1 MSRKRTVYTT
11 EFKTKMVL
19 EVLKG
24 EKTLG
29 EIASKHNV
37 LPKNLQ
43 NWKAKPPQKANAFLG
58 TPGELGLI

>member
-1 MSRKRTVYTT
+1 MSRKRTMYTT

-24 EKTLG
+24 EKRLN
-29 EIASKHNV
+29 EIANKHQV

-43 NWKAKPPQKANAFLG
+43 N
-58 TPGELGLI
+58 